1 MRDHKLNQLLYIL
14 SQGYNEDFNVWFIC
28 HVTIGKVRMAIE
40 QHVTHPPPHSTPVS
54 HESNKPTHPKR
65 TYHRKKKSI
74 KQKDIID
81 TVLIVNPNSGSGLT
95 GKGWNDLYSEV
106 KGVLGAGVKVALTKK
121 PGDGATLAR
130 QFLKQGFKKV
140 VAIGGDGTLNEVAN
154 GFFEEPVGIHS
165 DKMNGGPVAGPPPL
179 KPINPDAIMGVVPA
193 GTRNVLAKSLGLP
206 EGVANCCKA
215 FQLGKPKKMDVIYAT
230 VTSQEDHSSTMSRI
244 FLNAAEMGVA
254 GEIIEKSK
262 KVRQVVNSRIVSTI
276 TSIATTLPTYQSN
289 ECEISIGN
297 NGKKF
302 AIKMTMAVVANGQLL
317 GGGFKA
323 APHASMSDGLLDLVI
338 LKDSGSL
345 KMVDELI
352 NMKDGNYK
360 EEDKIT
366 YRQTT
371 KVSLVSKE
379 RDVTVTVDGEPIGI
393 LPATFEAIPH
403 ALTVKM

>member
-1 MRDHKLNQLLYIL
+1 MAVEQ
-14 SQGYNEDFNVWFIC
+14 NV
-28 HVTIGKVRMAIE
+28 TSPS
-40 QHVTHPPPHSTPVS
+40 PPPRVPHRSTTTNMP
-54 HESNKPTHPKR
+54 PRPKR
-65 TYHRKKKSI
+65 IYHRKKAI
-74 KQKDIID
+74 KQKDID
-81 TVLIVNPNSGSGLT
+81 TVLVVNPNSSSGLT
-95 GKGWNDLYSEV
+95 GKGWKDLYSEI
-106 KGVLGAGVKVALTKK
+106 KGALGTSVEVALTKK
-121 PGDGATLAR
+121 PGDGTTLTR

-165 DKMNGGPVAGPPPL
+165 NRINGGPAELSPF

-206 EGVANCCKA
+206 EGIANCCKI

-230 VTSQEDHSSTMSRI
+230 ITSQEDHSSTTSRI
-244 FLNAAEMGVA
+244 VLNAAEMGVA
-254 GEIIEKSK
+254 GEIIERSK

-276 TSIATTLPTYQSN
+276 TSIAATLPTYQSN

-297 NGKKF
+297 KGKKF
-302 AIKMTMAVVANGQLL
+302 AIKMTMAVVANGQFL
-317 GGGFKA
+317 GGGFKV
-323 APHASMSDGLLDLVI
+323 APHASMSDGLLDLVV

-345 KMVDELI
+345 KMIDELI
-352 NMKDGNYK
+352 NMKDGDYK

-371 KVSLVSKE
+371 KVSLISKE

-393 LPATFEAIPH
+393 LPATFEVIPH
-403 ALTVKM
+403 GLTVKM

>member
-1 MRDHKLNQLLYIL
+1 MAVERK
-14 SQGYNEDFNVWFIC
+14 
-28 HVTIGKVRMAIE
+28 VTPSTISH
-40 QHVTHPPPHSTPVS
+40 QSNTHAHL
-54 HESNKPTHPKR
+54 R
-65 TYHRKKKSI
+65 RIYRRKKSI
-74 KQKDIID
+74 KRKDIID
-81 TVLIVNPNSGSGLT
+81 TILVVNPNSASGLT
-95 GKGWNDLYSEV
+95 GKGWNDLYSEI
-106 KGVLGAGVKVALTKK
+106 KEALGSSVEVALTKK
-121 PGDGATLAR
+121 PGDGTTLTR

-154 GFFEEPVGIHS
+154 GFFEEPIGIHS
-165 DKMNGGPVAGPPPL
+165 NKINGGGPAAGSPPV

-206 EGVANCCKA
+206 EGIANCCKI

-254 GEIIEKSK
+254 GEIIERSK

-276 TSIATTLPTYQSN
+276 TSIAATLPTYQSN
-289 ECEISIGN
+289 ECEISISN
-297 NGKKF
+297 NEKKF

-317 GGGFKA
+317 GGGFKV

-345 KMVDELI
+345 KMIDELI
-352 NMKDGNYK
+352 NMKDGDYK
-360 EEDKIT
+360 EEDNNIT

-371 KVSLVSKE
+371 KVSLISKE
-379 RDVTVTVDGEPIGI
+379 RDVTITVDGEPIGI
-393 LPATFEAIPH
+393 LPATFEVIPH

>member
-1 MRDHKLNQLLYIL
+1 MAVEQ
-14 SQGYNEDFNVWFIC
+14 NV
-28 HVTIGKVRMAIE
+28 TPS
-40 QHVTHPPPHSTPVS
+40 PPLVLHQSTSTTSAPR
-54 HESNKPTHPKR
+54 HPKR
-65 TYHRKKKSI
+65 TYHRKKSI
-74 KQKDIID
+74 KQKDID
-81 TVLIVNPNSGSGLT
+81 TVLVVNPNSCSGLT
-95 GKGWNDLYSEV
+95 GKGWDDLYSEI
-106 KGVLGAGVKVALTKK
+106 KEALGTSVEVALTKK
-121 PGDGATLAR
+121 PGDGTILTR

-165 DKMNGGPVAGPPPL
+165 NKINGGPAEFRHL
-179 KPINPDAIMGVVPA
+179 KAINPDAIMGVVPT
-193 GTRNVLAKSLGLP
+193 GTRNVLAKSLGLS
-206 EGVANCCKA
+206 EGVANCCKR
-215 FQLGKPKKMDVIYAT
+215 FQLGKPKKMDVVYAT
-230 VTSQEDHSSTMSRI
+230 VTSQEDHLSTTSRI

-276 TSIATTLPTYQSN
+276 TSIAATLPTYQSN

-302 AIKMTMAVVANGQLL
+302 AIKMTMAVVANGQFL
-317 GGGFKA
+317 GGGFKV
-323 APHASMSDGLLDLVI
+323 APHANMSDGLLDLVI

-345 KMVDELI
+345 KMIDELI
-352 NMKDGNYK
+352 NMKDGDYK
-360 EEDKIT
+360 EEDNIT

-371 KVSLVSKE
+371 KLSLISKE

-393 LPATFEAIPH
+393 LPATFEVIPH

>member
-1 MRDHKLNQLLYIL
+1 MAVEQ
-14 SQGYNEDFNVWFIC
+14 NV
-28 HVTIGKVRMAIE
+28 T
-40 QHVTHPPPHSTPVS
+40 PPPTPTPKVLHQS
-54 HESNKPTHPKR
+54 KTPTHPKR
-65 TYHRKKKSI
+65 IYHRKKPI
-74 KQKDIID
+74 KQKDTID
-81 TVLIVNPNSGSGLT
+81 TVLVVNPNSASGLT
-95 GKGWNDLYSEV
+95 GKGWNELYSEI

-121 PGDGATLAR
+121 PGDGTILTR

-165 DKMNGGPVAGPPPL
+165 NKINGGPAEFRHL
-179 KPINPDAIMGVVPA
+179 KAINPDAIMGVVPT

-206 EGVANCCKA
+206 EGVANCCKR
-215 FQLGKPKKMDVIYAT
+215 FQLGKPKKMDVVYAT
-230 VTSQEDHSSTMSRI
+230 VTSQEDHLSTTSRI

-276 TSIATTLPTYQSN
+276 TSIAATLPTYQSN

-302 AIKMTMAVVANGQLL
+302 AIKMTMAVVANGQFL
-317 GGGFKA
+317 GGGFKV
-323 APHASMSDGLLDLVI
+323 APHANMSDGLLDLVI

-345 KMVDELI
+345 KMIDELI
-352 NMKDGNYK
+352 NMKDGDYK
-360 EEDKIT
+360 EEDNII
-366 YRQTT
+366 YRQVR
-371 KVSLVSKE
+371 KVTITSKE

-393 LPATFEAIPH
+393 LPATFEVIPQ
-403 ALTVKM
+403 ALTLRM

>member
-1 MRDHKLNQLLYIL
+1 
-14 SQGYNEDFNVWFIC
+14 
-28 HVTIGKVRMAIE
+28 MAFE
-40 QHVTHPPPHSTPVS
+40 QHVTHPTPPPTTPVL
-54 HESNKPTHPKR
+54 HQSNKPTHPKR
-65 TYHRKKKSI
+65 TYHRKKSI
-74 KQKDIID
+74 KQKDIIID
-81 TVLIVNPNSGSGLT
+81 TVLVVNPNSSSGLT
-95 GKGWNDLYSEV
+95 GKGWNELYSEI
-106 KGVLGAGVKVALTKK
+106 KGVLGASVEVALTKK
-121 PGDGATLAR
+121 PGDGATLTR

-165 DKMNGGPVAGPPPL
+165 NKINGGPSAEFPPS

-206 EGVANCCKA
+206 EGVVNCCKT

-230 VTSQEDHSSTMSRI
+230 VTSQEDHSSTTSRI

-254 GEIIEKSK
+254 GEIIERSK

-302 AIKMTMAVVANGQLL
+302 AIKMTMAVVANGQFL
-317 GGGFKA
+317 GGGFKV

-345 KMVDELI
+345 KMIDELI
-352 NMKDGNYK
+352 NMKDGDYK
-360 EEDKIT
+360 EEDNIT

-371 KVSLVSKE
+371 KVSLISKE

-393 LPATFEAIPH
+393 LPATFEVIPH